1 VKENQRS
8 SLTNSWAI
16 LLFSFVLL
24 AAVGS
29 CTKDWLPKPRGY
41 NRLPLPEHEY
51 RLLPDSFPYIFEYSA
66 HARIYNDSSW
76 IAEPYWMDL
85 FYPDLIANVQ
95 ITYKPV
101 NGNQKLL
108 EEYLSDAYKLT
119 SKHQIKAYS
128 IDESYLI
135 TPTGKTAVLA
145 ELGGEVP
152 SQFQF
157 YVTDSVEHF
166 LRGALYFRTSLKNDS
181 LSPAIEYV
189 KIDIIHMLNTLQW
202 RTEVPKNVSLRQ

>member
-1 VKENQRS
+1 
-8 SLTNSWAI
+8 
-16 LLFSFVLL
+16 VLL
-24 AAVGS
+24 TAGNA

-41 NRLPLPEHEY
+41 NRLVMPEHEFK
-51 RLLPDSFPYIFEYSA
+51 LLPDSFPYSFEYSV

-76 IAEPYWMDL
+76 IAEPFWIDL
-85 FYPDLIANVQ
+85 FYPDLAANVQ

-101 NGNQKLL
+101 KGNQKLL

-128 IDESYLI
+128 IDESFLI

-145 ELGGEVP
+145 ELSGEVP

-157 YVTDSVEHF
+157 YVTDSVNHF

-181 LSPAIEYV
+181 LAPAIEYV
-189 KIDIIHMLNTLQW
+189 KFDIIHLLNTLRW
-202 RTEVPKNVSLRQ
+202 RSEISGKVSLPQ